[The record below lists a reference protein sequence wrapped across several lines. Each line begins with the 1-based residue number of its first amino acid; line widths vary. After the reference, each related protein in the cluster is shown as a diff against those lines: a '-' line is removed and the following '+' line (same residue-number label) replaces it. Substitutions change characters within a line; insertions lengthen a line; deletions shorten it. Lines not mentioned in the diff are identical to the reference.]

1 MRKLQWGSCAGTTA
15 SRTSIRH
22 QKTKWEQ
29 PEQSHLPAES
39 GLWAWGRSHSH
50 SGRRTSSLSRD
61 LSLLPSPPRL
71 PQLPLTPRCLLRKE
85 VVGEGKK
92 KHPQQE
98 CELRMDEVNRWSK
111 LRDFPL
117 GVGTLEQD
125 ENSCRKLRA
134 CLSHLDKFWLHH
146 ILNYNHMQWEYDD
159 CTLPTFE
166 QGWKYKPT
174 SNAVP
179 FLQDPKTACTN
190 PVVVKFKA
198 CTRIIWKACLNMD

>member
-1 MRKLQWGSCAGTTA
+1 MRGPQPPAPAPGTKRP
-15 SRTSIRH
+15 S
-22 QKTKWEQ
+22 
-29 PEQSHLPAES
+29 
-39 GLWAWGRSHSH
+39 GRSQS
-50 SGRRTSSLSRD
+50 RATSPQSQGCELGGGATATVGGGHPACAETS
-61 LSLLPSPPRL
+61 PCSPPPTPKL

-85 VVGEGKK
+85 VVGEEKKK

-98 CELRMDEVNRWSK
+98 CELRMDEVNWWGK
-111 LRDFPL
+111 PRDFPL

-125 ENSCRKLRA
+125 EISCRKLKA
-134 CLSHLDKFWLHH
+134 YLSHLDKFWLHH
-146 ILNYNHMQWEYDD
+146 IFNYNHMQWEYED

-174 SNAVP
+174 SNVVP

-198 CTRIIWKACLNMD
+198 CTGIIWKACLNMD